1 MWITNVCLDVLWD
14 VHIILLPLMNF
25 LLSSSLSLHTCLMC
39 PSGLQSEVTH
49 WFVDQ
54 QKMKWQVVWL
64 LVLCFLSW
72 SVWINTTDDL
82 MSPVS
87 RNRAD
92 WMILMIFMF
101 LMNISS
107 FSLQFAVL
115 MWILTYVGALFNGLT
130 LLILGEETGTCCFPW
145 SLEFHNDEYKET
157 A

>member
-49 WFVDQ
+49 GFVDQ

-72 SVWINTTDDL
+72 SVWINTTDEL

-92 WMILMIFMF
+92 LMILMIFMF